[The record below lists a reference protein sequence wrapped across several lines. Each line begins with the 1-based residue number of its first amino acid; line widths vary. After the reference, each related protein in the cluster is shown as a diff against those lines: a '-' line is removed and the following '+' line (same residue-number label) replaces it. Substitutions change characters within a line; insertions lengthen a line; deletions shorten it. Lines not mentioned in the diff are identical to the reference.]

1 MRATGWSHISWP
13 ASTRSSTSESA
24 HPHRLPLAGLLRV
37 VHPFPSVLDAV
48 AAAAIALIAG
58 ADSGVAIRLG
68 LGMLSLQF
76 AIGSANDYVDAP
88 ADAVAKPDKP
98 IPAGL
103 LSRRTARTVS
113 VSMASVGLAVAAW
126 VGPAAFGVGL
136 CGLGLGLAYDFRLKG
151 TPMSWVAFALGVGL
165 LPLYAWLGARGTVPA
180 ALTGVVAL
188 SVVAGSALA
197 IANAY
202 ADLEADTLSRTE
214 SIATLVGRTATLRI
228 NACLLAMVQAIVL
241 ATTAAAGPGPALAV
255 EAVGCGLA
263 WMGVGLA
270 VVRGTKAGSLV
281 WEIQALGILV
291 IGAGWLADLSSAG
304 ILAR

>member
-1 MRATGWSHISWP
+1 
-13 ASTRSSTSESA
+13 
-24 HPHRLPLAGLLRV
+24 
-37 VHPFPSVLDAV
+37 
-48 AAAAIALIAG
+48 
-58 ADSGVAIRLG
+58 
-68 LGMLSLQF
+68 MLCLQF

-88 ADAVAKPDKP
+88 ADAAAKPGKP

-103 LSRRTARTVS
+103 LSRRTARAVS
-113 VSMASVGLAVAAW
+113 VSMASVGLVVAAW

-180 ALTGVVAL
+180 ALTGVVVL